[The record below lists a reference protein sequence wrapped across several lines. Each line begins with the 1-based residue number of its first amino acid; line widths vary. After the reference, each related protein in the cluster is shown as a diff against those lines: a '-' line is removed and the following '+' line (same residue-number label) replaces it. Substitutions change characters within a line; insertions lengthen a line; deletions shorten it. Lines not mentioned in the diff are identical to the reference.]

1 MWTLGMVTSRI
12 RTGLILVGMVTY
24 IGLPSACVR
33 QPAQSGSQAPLLTD
47 VPRVAPDTVPQ
58 GISDSVYHPGATAR
72 DIILVVFKDDASI
85 EDRRRAVSSVR
96 GTVIGGIPRYREK
109 EGWYVVRVP
118 RTTVEAEL
126 SRLIDEV
133 LASPGVKAA
142 ITWTMARH

>member
-1 MWTLGMVTSRI
+1 MRTLGMVTSRS

-33 QPAQSGSQAPLLTD
+33 QPAQSASQAPLLTD

-58 GISDSVYHPGATAR
+58 GISNSVYHPGRTVR
-72 DIILVVFKDDASI
+72 DIVLILFKDDASM
-85 EDRRRAVSSVR
+85 EDRRRAVSLVA
-96 GTVIGGIPRYREK
+96 GTVIGGMPQDREK

-118 RTTVEAEL
+118 RASSEADL
-126 SRLIDEV
+126 FLLIDKV

-142 ITWTMARH
+142 ETWTMAAH